1 VTLAPAATEARPDHE
16 RWIGFDD
23 PYRSQAGWSRW
34 PLKICWNENV
44 IYRGD
49 DEGTLAVRNTWIP
62 QATYLF
68 GVVREQLEQTYGA
81 PDIYWIDD
89 DITRVK
95 VVSPRA
101 VTVVAT
107 MLVSDE
113 PHAGD
118 ASMTETASE
127 PVEVGLPESAAV
139 AREVRE
145 LSGLSAAKLGDVFP
159 VQREIFQRWIA
170 GSPPSA
176 ANLERLLALRHFLRA
191 LAARVQDPKTW
202 LLSPLKE
209 DAASPT
215 AYDLLKAGNLAAVW
229 DAIVALPSKRKRY
242 TREISGEGAVTVAEG
257 SLRGR
262 DYRTSEEELDDYAE
276 LFDEE

>member
-1 VTLAPAATEARPDHE
+1 VTLAPAPTEARPDHE

-68 GVVREQLEQTYGA
+68 GVVREQLEQTYRA
-81 PDIYWIDD
+81 PDIYWIDN
-89 DITRVK
+89 DITCVK
-95 VVSPRA
+95 VVSPR
-101 VTVVAT
+101 VATLVDT

-118 ASMTETASE
+118 AWVTEISSE

-191 LAARVQDPKTW
+191 LADRVQDPKTW

-215 AYDLLKAGNLAAVW
+215 AYDLLKAGNLAALW
-229 DAIVALPSKRKRY
+229 DAIVALPSKPKRY
-242 TREISGEGAVTVAEG
+242 TREIPGEGTVTVVEG

-262 DYRTSEEELDDYAE
+262 DYRTS
-276 LFDEE
+276 

>member
-1 VTLAPAATEARPDHE
+1 MTLAPAATEARPDHQ

-23 PYRSQAGWSRW
+23 PYRSRAEWSRW
-34 PLKICWNENV
+34 PLKICWNQNV
-44 IYRGD
+44 IYRSD

-68 GVVREQLEQTYGA
+68 EVVKEQLEQTYRT

-89 DITRVK
+89 DITCVK
-95 VVSPRA
+95 VVSPRV
-101 VTVVAT
+101 VTDT
-107 MLVSDE
+107 MLARDE
-113 PHAGD
+113 PHARD
-118 ASMTETASE
+118 ASVTDTLSE
-127 PVEVGLPESAAV
+127 PMEVGLPESAAV

-145 LSGLSAAKLGDVFP
+145 LSGLSAVKLGDVFP

-191 LAARVQDPKTW
+191 LADRVQDPKTW

-215 AYDLLKAGNLAAVW
+215 AYDLLKVGNLAVLW
-229 DAIVALPSKRKRY
+229 DAILALPSKPRRY
-242 TREISGEGAVTVAEG
+242 TREIPGEGVVTVVEG